1 MTHRNQADPTD
12 EGFFSATYVAFFHSA
27 RLKLMLLPLEIA
39 PSFLSEEMM
48 ILMLSM
54 PLRPSQLHDG
64 GQLLK
69 PELVPGMMF
78 AMMLV
83 PPMV

>member
-1 MTHRNQADPTD
+1 
-12 EGFFSATYVAFFHSA
+12 
-27 RLKLMLLPLEIA
+27 MLLPLEIA

-48 ILMLSM
+48 TLMLSM

-78 AMMLV
+78 TMMLV
-83 PPMV
+83 LPMMLAREGHCDGIWLEGF